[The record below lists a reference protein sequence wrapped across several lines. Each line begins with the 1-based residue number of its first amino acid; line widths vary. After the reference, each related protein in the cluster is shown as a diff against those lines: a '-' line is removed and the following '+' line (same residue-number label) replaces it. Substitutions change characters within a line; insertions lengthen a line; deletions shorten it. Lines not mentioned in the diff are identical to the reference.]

1 MLWNH
6 AFSHMKVMSTALKVY
21 ILDFDALQKING
33 LSSMMSGM
41 GVIVQEFF
49 LAKEMKEIILTTI
62 F

>member
-1 MLWNH
+1 
-6 AFSHMKVMSTALKVY
+6 MKVMSTALKVY